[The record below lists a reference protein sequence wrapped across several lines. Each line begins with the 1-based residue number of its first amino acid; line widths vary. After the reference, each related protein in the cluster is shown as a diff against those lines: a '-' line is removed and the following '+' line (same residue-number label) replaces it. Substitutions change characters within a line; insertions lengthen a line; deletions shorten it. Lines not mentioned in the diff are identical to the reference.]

1 MTPLETRLA
10 ALAAAGATCT
20 YGALARD
27 LGLRMGDLTM
37 ALEALMA
44 KDAAAGRPLRAALCE
59 GRLAGGMPA
68 RGFFLAAAALGLV
81 VDDPAAFV
89 QAQRAALW
97 QAAGAAT
104 SAP

>member
-1 MTPLETRLA
+1 MTPLEARLS
-10 ALAAAGATCT
+10 ALAAAGQTCT
-20 YGALARD
+20 YGTLARD
-27 LGLRMGDLTM
+27 LGLRMWELTA
-37 ALEALMA
+37 ALEATMA
-44 KDAAAGRPLRAALCE
+44 QDAAAVRPLRAALCE
-59 GRLAGGMPA
+59 GRLQGGMPA
-68 RGFFLAAAALGLV
+68 RGFFLAAAALGLT